1 MVRGTHFPDEIL
13 SDKLLALPLTNSE
26 VENDVILREQSQQ
39 YSNSGRLE
47 ILFVFFF
54 VFFFFFFLK
63 REFTETRTQRAALL
77 SEIMTKISEKQP
89 HTRER
94 GFSNKGTQAG

>member
-47 ILFVFFF
+47 ILFVFF

-63 REFTETRTQRAALL
+63 REFRETRTQRAALL

>member
-26 VENDVILREQSQQ
+26 VENDVILKEQSQQ

-54 VFFFFFFLK
+54 VLK
-63 REFTETRTQRAALL
+63 REFRETRTQRAALL

>member
-47 ILFVFFF
+47 ILFVFF
-54 VFFFFFFLK
+54 VVFFFFFLK
-63 REFTETRTQRAALL
+63 REFRETRTQRAALL